1 MQSSFTPSDEE
12 RRLIVLFRRVITMK
26 RNDGEPGWKTL
37 SIKFARWS
45 DAQQRRW
52 IYWIEKQAQG
62 DKPTVLATTLM
73 SAVTAERLKG
83 Q

>member
-12 RRLIVLFRRVITMK
+12 RRLIALFRRVIITK

-37 SIKFARWS
+37 SIKFGRWS
-45 DAQQRRW
+45 DAQQLRW
-52 IYWIEKQAQG
+52 IYWIEEQAKG
-62 DKPTVLATTLM
+62 SNPTALAATLM

-83 Q
+83 